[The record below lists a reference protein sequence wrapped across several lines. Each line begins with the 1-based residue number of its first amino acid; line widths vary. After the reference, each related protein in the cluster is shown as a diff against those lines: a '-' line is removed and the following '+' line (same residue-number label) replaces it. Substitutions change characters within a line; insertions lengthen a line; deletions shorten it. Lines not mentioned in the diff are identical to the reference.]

1 MQKNIGVAIVVLVIL
16 GGSVW
21 WYCRTHRGYD
31 PERYSAVFLT
41 NDQVYFGHIQSLR
54 GNTLILSD
62 VYYLKAKAD
71 VIDPKAE
78 NTEATAKLSLI
89 KLGDE
94 LHGPENQITINRE
107 HVLFYETMKDDS
119 VIRKAIADDEAKSQQ
134 LAK

>member
-1 MQKNIGVAIVVLVIL
+1 MHKKIGIAIATLIII

-21 WYCRTHRGYD
+21 WYCRTERGYD

-54 GNTLILSD
+54 EDTLILSD

-119 VIRKAIADDEAKSQQ
+119 VIRKAIADDEAKNQQ
-134 LAK
+134 PAK